1 VILSTFESEAGFERY
16 VADVAAARAA
26 CEAAGQ
32 PVPGVQIAPAWS
44 ERSGFVEA
52 SASLLALTLERIP
65 AERRFAAEV
74 VFTAH
79 SIPLAMA
86 GRSTYEAQFR
96 RAGAAIAE
104 RAGQPRH
111 RFAYQSRTGRPTDP
125 WLEPDVNLVLEEL
138 ARAGVR
144 DCVVAPIGFVCDH
157 VEVLYDLDVEARATA
172 ERCGL
177 ALVRSPTVNDHAA
190 FIAMLADVVCDA
202 WSASA

>member
-1 VILSTFESEAGFERY
+1 
-16 VADVAAARAA
+16 
-26 CEAAGQ
+26 
-32 PVPGVQIAPAWS
+32 VPDVQIAPAWS
-44 ERSGFVEA
+44 ERPGFAEA
-52 SASLLALTLERIP
+52 AALLLVQTLGRIP
-65 AERRFAAEV
+65 AERRLAAEV

-79 SIPLAMA
+79 SIPLAME
-86 GRSTYEAQFR
+86 GRSTYEAQFH

-125 WLEPDVNLVLEEL
+125 WLEPDVNLVLEGL
-138 ARAGVR
+138 AREGVR

-177 ALVRSPTVNDHAA
+177 SLLRSPAVNDHAA
-190 FIAMLADVVCDA
+190 FVAMLADVVCDA
-202 WSASA
+202 WSGSA